1 VTRRRSCLNV
11 CGGRSPLVRGRC
23 HVLEPHRPAG
33 PAPAPAPGLLRVDR
47 RVSCRGSIS
56 IARQKIQVGIGHAGR
71 TVAVELADTTFRIY
85 DGDQLLTE
93 VTRSTTKPIARFKA
107 RKPEPPRRPPTTLSA
122 TEMV

>member
-1 VTRRRSCLNV
+1 VTRHVTRPTPV
-11 CGGRSPLVRGRC
+11 CPAQTTYPGTFTRGQ
-23 HVLEPHRPAG
+23 
-33 PAPAPAPGLLRVDR
+33 LRN
-47 RVSCRGSIS
+47 RGIS

-71 TVAVELADTTFRIY
+71 TVAVEQADTTFRIY